1 MGELKTL
8 LHNMRGYRT
17 SMIFF
22 SLSFLHITRNF
33 HMFFPLDFVAE
44 FPIDVSIV
52 KKLRNGYK
60 TVGNIQVVFIDS
72 FK

>member
-8 LHNMRGYRT
+8 LHNIRGYRT
-17 SMIFF
+17 SIMFF
-22 SLSFLHITRNF
+22 SLSFLHITKNF
-33 HMFFPLDFVAE
+33 HMFFPLELVAE

-52 KKLRNGYK
+52 KKLRNGYE
-60 TVGNIQVVFIDS
+60 TVGNIQVIFIDN